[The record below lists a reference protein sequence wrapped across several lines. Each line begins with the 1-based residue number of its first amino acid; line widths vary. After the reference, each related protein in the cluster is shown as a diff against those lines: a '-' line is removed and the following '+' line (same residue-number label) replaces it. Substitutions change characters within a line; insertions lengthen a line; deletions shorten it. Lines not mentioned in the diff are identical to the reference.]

1 MGGGGIYLKSII
13 YIYILVIL
21 IIYIFHIY
29 LYILFYYYT
38 TTNYWRYIPFFL
50 SLNTIRCIGFSPV
63 SPRRLGLSLPHGIV
77 ACVRGPFVR
86 NQGSGWWFFSEKS
99 QPYMLH
105 RAGMFN
111 LDLLPISS
119 MYGILNLHF
128 GMLHT
133 VDGSEIWLTS

>member
-1 MGGGGIYLKSII
+1 MVLGQFFPAGIISTFLGMCLFFAVEMGGGGIYLKSII

-86 NQGSGWWFFSEKS
+86 NQGSGWWFFQRNHSHICSTGLEC
-99 QPYMLH
+99 
-105 RAGMFN
+105 
-111 LDLLPISS
+111 
-119 MYGILNLHF
+119 
-128 GMLHT
+128 
-133 VDGSEIWLTS
+133 LT